1 MPDVISTLQT
11 SPVTKNLS
19 ETEMHKL
26 AEMLQR
32 LTYTTGQVIR
42 NKEAGGA
49 HQFTILARGSISIK
63 LPNGVGESTVGTL
76 QPGDLVDASAP
87 LGEAN
92 LYAEGDT
99 HILRMSHEQFDAL
112 VRTHPTLMCHVIDG
126 MVYNMRSIQLRTNHL
141 IAELKGYIYSAH
153 HRS

>member
-76 QPGDLVDASAP
+76 QRIFCV
-87 LGEAN
+87 
-92 LYAEGDT
+92 
-99 HILRMSHEQFDAL
+99 
-112 VRTHPTLMCHVIDG
+112 C
-126 MVYNMRSIQLRTNHL
+126 RTNSSTHWC
-141 IAELKGYIYSAH
+141 APT
-153 HRS
+153 RP